1 MLWQMTLADALPP
14 QPDRLWTLVQQVG
27 VTAAVCTLPDAPEFP
42 PPWDYM
48 QLMTIKQRFRDAG
61 LDLQVVES
69 APYSLIESIKV
80 GGPDRDE
87 KIDRFCELIDNM
99 GRVGIGVMCHN
110 FMAVHGPLRTS
121 FTTPGRAGALVMG
134 YDHALMRD
142 APPTPHGTVSAE
154 RIWENME
161 IFLRRVVPVAETA
174 GVKLAVHPDDPPF
187 SPIRGVDRILINPDA
202 FQRVIDMVPSPA
214 NGITF
219 CQGSFASMNVDIPAT
234 IRHFGSQK
242 QIHFVHFR
250 DIKGTPDNFVETFHD
265 NGPTDMVEAIRAYRD
280 VGYTG
285 PMRVDHVP
293 TMAGEENIAPGYEV
307 LGRLYAIG
315 YTKGLMEAVDKLAK
329 LA

>member
-1 MLWQMTLADALPP
+1 MPWQMTLADALSYKPN
-14 QPDRLWTLVQQVG
+14 RLWTLVQQVG
-27 VTAAVCTLPDAPEFP
+27 VTAAVCTLPDSPDMP

-48 QLMTIKQRFRDAG
+48 QLMSIKQRFRDHG

-87 KIDRFCELIDNM
+87 KIERFCELIDNM
-99 GRVGIGVMCHN
+99 GRVGIPVMCHN

-121 FTTPGRAGALVMG
+121 FTTPGRGGALLMG
-134 YDHALMRD
+134 YDHALMKD
-142 APPTPHGTVSAE
+142 APMTPYGRVTADQ
-154 RIWENME
+154 IWENME
-161 IFLRRVVPVAETA
+161 IFLRRVVPVAEKA

-187 SPIRGVDRILINPDA
+187 SPIRGVDRILINIEA
-202 FQRVIDMVPSPA
+202 FQRVIDMVPSPN

-219 CQGSFASMNVDIPAT
+219 CQGSFASMNVDIPAA
-234 IRHFGSQK
+234 IRHFGGQK

-250 DIKGTPDNFVETFHD
+250 DIKGTPDCFVETFHD

-293 TMAGEENIAPGYEV
+293 TMAGEENVQPGYEEM
-307 LGRLYAIG
+307 GRLYAIG
-315 YTKGLMEAVDKLAK
+315 YTKGLMEAVDKLA
-329 LA
+329 